1 MRAFCLFL
9 AVALAVGFGAA
20 WWFGWWNVSTA
31 SNADNGK
38 TEVRLT
44 VDKDRV
50 KHDMATAEDKVKA
63 EIQALKPGHHETAK
77 ALSLGQPVQGTIR
90 TIDAANQSLTVM
102 SEKNEEVTVRTNA
115 ATRIRVR
122 DKDAAF
128 LDLKIGD
135 RAAFTYQSETGDQ
148 PAKTVTVE
156 TP

>member
-9 AVALAVGFGAA
+9 VVALVVGFSAA
-20 WWFGWWNVSTA
+20 WWFGWWNVSTV

-38 TEVRLT
+38 TEFRLT

-50 KHDMATAEDKVKA
+50 KHDMAAAEDKVKA
-63 EIQALKPGHHETAK
+63 EIQALKPGHHETAN
-77 ALSLGQPVQGTIR
+77 AVSSGQPVQGTIR
-90 TIDAANQSLTVM
+90 TINTANQSLTVK
-102 SEKNEEVTVRTNA
+102 SDKNEEVTVRTDA

-122 DKDAAF
+122 DRDAAF

-135 RAAFTYQSETGDQ
+135 RAAFTYHSDKEDQ
-148 PAKTVTVE
+148 PAKTITVE